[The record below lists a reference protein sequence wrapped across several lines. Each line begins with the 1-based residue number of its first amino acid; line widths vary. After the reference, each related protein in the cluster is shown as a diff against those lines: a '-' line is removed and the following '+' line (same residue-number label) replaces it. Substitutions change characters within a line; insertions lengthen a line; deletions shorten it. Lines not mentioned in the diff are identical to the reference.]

1 MMVMMSVQGPYR
13 SDIGLIN
20 KSQKG
25 EEEAEQHSFFYLEP
39 ASFIGYV
46 GNYSLPLLVVPYS
59 ILYCQYHGIPIV
71 WIDQKAS

>member
-13 SDIGLIN
+13 SYIGLIN

-39 ASFIGYV
+39 A
-46 GNYSLPLLVVPYS
+46 PLAFES
-59 ILYCQYHGIPIV
+59 SSEEKHGI
-71 WIDQKAS
+71 S